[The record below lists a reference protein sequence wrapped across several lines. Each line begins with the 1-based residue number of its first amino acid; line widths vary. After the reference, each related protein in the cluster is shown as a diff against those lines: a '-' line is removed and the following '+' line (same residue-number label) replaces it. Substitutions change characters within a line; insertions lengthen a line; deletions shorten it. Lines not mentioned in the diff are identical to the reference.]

1 MDEEF
6 ANILLPVFKDTSIDD
21 EDRYDQAWALL
32 KEVSSRK
39 GQALEEQRKRVF
51 LRCRE
56 IIEAENTA
64 AVEERRREALATELP
79 EGNPTP
85 VDQAISGQSASRAA
99 QLLTAIDTDLE
110 KVGSSQQLSGSG
122 QRPISTL
129 NPRVGEFIPG
139 RPLPQSKE
147 EKRAAYEHRMES
159 LREQMAAKDDEIK
172 QLQGQIKWHNEEI
185 QKCEITQHEPLGQY
199 LTLLEASTE
208 SPMSSDEGRRLLSE
222 GQAAEDK
229 VNDLKEAKSSLM
241 REKLKAQEE
250 LEELH
255 EDMMPGEGELGPEQ

>member
-1 MDEEF
+1 MDEEL
-6 ANILLPVFKDTSIDD
+6 ANILLPVFRDTSLED
-21 EDRYDQAWALL
+21 EDRYDQAWTLL

-56 IIEAENTA
+56 IIKAETTA
-64 AVEERRREALATELP
+64 AAEERRRQAAATELP

-85 VDQAISGQSASRAA
+85 VDRTISGQSTSKAA
-99 QLLTAIDTDLE
+99 QLLTATDANLE
-110 KVGSSQQLSGSG
+110 KGGSSQQPSGSA

-129 NPRVGEFIPG
+129 NPRVGEFVPG

-159 LREQMAAKDDEIK
+159 LRAKMAAKNEEIK
-172 QLQGQIKWHNEEI
+172 QLQGQIKWHNEEM
-185 QKCEITQHEPLGQY
+185 QKLQISQNEPLGRY

-229 VNDLKEAKSSLM
+229 TKELKEARSSLM

-255 EDMMPGEGELGPEQ
+255 EDMMPREGELGPEQ